1 MIEKIKKKHNPRKAA
16 GHNSV
21 PSKQTTLF
29 CIRVAHGLLPW
40 KIVWVMFFNWVLI
53 RHHIFWET
61 GHFWEFQMKE
71 TKKEINWKENT
82 LASKGK
88 GKGNDWKNQKKSWP
102 RKAAGHNS
110 VPSKQTTLFCIRV
123 AHGLPSWK
131 IVWVMFF
138 NWVLIRHHIFWETGH
153 FWEFQMKETKKEIN
167 WKENAL
173 ASKGKG
179 KGNDWTNQKNHDL
192 RKQLDTIVYPQT
204 NHTILYLDVIFC
216 GSIWKISMLEN
227 KK

>member
-1 MIEKIKKKHNPRKAA
+1 MKKSKNHDLRKAA

-29 CIRVAHGLLPW
+29 CIRVAHGLPPW

-71 TKKEINWKENT
+71 TKKEIDWKENT

-88 GKGNDWKNQKKSWP
+88 GKGNDWKK
-102 RKAAGHNS
+102 
-110 VPSKQTTLFCIRV
+110 T
-123 AHGLPSWK
+123 
-131 IVWVMFF
+131 
-138 NWVLIRHHIFWETGH
+138 
-153 FWEFQMKETKKEIN
+153 
-167 WKENAL
+167 
-173 ASKGKG
+173 
-179 KGNDWTNQKNHDL
+179 KNHDL

-204 NHTILYLDVIFC
+204 NHTIVYQGCSWTAPLKNCLSDVFNWVLIRHHIF
-216 GSIWKISMLEN
+216 
-227 KK
+227 